1 VGLVM
6 MVLLVAAIV
15 VTVLINA
22 GAAWFQVKLLSTV
35 VAFVA
40 GAVVMVALLVALYRF
55 VPNRTFR
62 MGEVLPGALL
72 AGIGIEVLSLA
83 FPLYAW
89 VAHGFNTYGAQ
100 FALFFLLATWFYLL
114 SQLVLL
120 GAVYNKFRLGEP
132 ATKGIIASPMHESRQ
147 KEKAADK
154 IEEKKAEVAPPAAP
168 RRSIFQRVAL
178 AGVVA
183 LAVAAGAVRRRRP
196 KTAA

>member
-1 VGLVM
+1 
-6 MVLLVAAIV
+6 V

-22 GAAWFQVKLLSTV
+22 GAAFFQVKLLSTV
-35 VAFVA
+35 VGFVA

-62 MGEVLPGALL
+62 LPEVLPGALL
-72 AGIGIEVLSLA
+72 AGIAIEAVSLA

-89 VAHGFNTYGAQ
+89 IAHGFNTYGAQ

-132 ATKGIIASPMHESRQ
+132 AATAWSQAPCASHVRKRGRATRSR
-147 KEKAADK
+147 K
-154 IEEKKAEVAPPAAP
+154 
-168 RRSIFQRVAL
+168 
-178 AGVVA
+178 
-183 LAVAAGAVRRRRP
+183 RRRRRSRL
-196 KTAA
+196 